1 MREIWIIAKRE
12 LRSFFDSL
20 MAYIMLVAFLGFTGF
35 FTWLYGSD
43 IFFVNQASLYTFFN
57 IAYWTLF
64 FFIPALTMRQL
75 AEERKTGTIELLL
88 TKAVND
94 GQVVTGKFLATLLL
108 IVIALFLTLPYYISV
123 SLLGPIDHSAVF
135 CGYLGLILMSS
146 AYISIGIFT
155 SSVTSNQIIA
165 FLLALFIGIF
175 FHIIFRM
182 MGDAL
187 PGTAGNVFQYLNL
200 SSHYESITRGVIDSK
215 DVIYFISIVLFG
227 LVAAEA
233 VLVKRNLK

>member
-1 MREIWIIAKRE
+1 MREVWIIAKRE
-12 LRSFFDSL
+12 LQSFFDSL

-43 IFFVNQASLYTFFN
+43 IFFMNQASLLTFFN

-64 FFIPALTMRQL
+64 FFIPALTMRQI

-88 TKAVND
+88 TKAIND
-94 GQVVTGKFLATLLL
+94 GQVVTGKFLATFLL
-108 IVIALFLTLPYYISV
+108 IAIALVLTVPYYISV
-123 SLLGPIDHSAVF
+123 SMLGPVDHSAVF
-135 CGYLGLILMSS
+135 CGYLGLLLMSA
-146 AYISIGIFT
+146 AYISIGIFA

-175 FHIIFRM
+175 FHILFRM
-182 MGDAL
+182 MGEAL
-187 PGTAGNVFQYLNL
+187 PGAVGSLFQYLNL

-215 DVIYFISIVLFG
+215 DVIYFVSIVIFG
-227 LVAAEA
+227 LISAEA
-233 VLVKRNLK
+233 TLVKRNLK